1 MTKAPTYI
9 AVALFGALSLAT
21 GAAMAQQQQRPP
33 PPDSGAIAKA
43 LNLPADAVKSCLG
56 DGPAQGK
63 RPAKGEHPA
72 PPDAGKIASCL
83 GGSGHKVST
92 KSVDSA
98 LKSAAPARR

>member
-1 MTKAPTYI
+1 MTKAPAYI
-9 AVALFGALSLAT
+9 AIALFGALSLAT

-33 PPDSGAIAKA
+33 PPDFGAIANA
-43 LNLPADAVKSCLG
+43 LNLPVTAVQSCLG

-63 RPAKGEHPA
+63 RPAKGERPT

-83 GGSGHKVST
+83 GKAGHKVSK

-98 LKSAAPARR
+98 LKAAAPVRR

>member
-1 MTKAPTYI
+1 MTKAPSYI

-33 PPDSGAIAKA
+33 PPDFGAISNA
-43 LNLPADAVKSCLG
+43 LNVPADAVKSCLR
-56 DGPAQGK
+56 DGPKQGQ
-63 RPAKGEHPA
+63 RPAKGERPA

-83 GGSGHKVST
+83 GKAGHKVSE

-98 LKSAAPARR
+98 LKAAAPARR